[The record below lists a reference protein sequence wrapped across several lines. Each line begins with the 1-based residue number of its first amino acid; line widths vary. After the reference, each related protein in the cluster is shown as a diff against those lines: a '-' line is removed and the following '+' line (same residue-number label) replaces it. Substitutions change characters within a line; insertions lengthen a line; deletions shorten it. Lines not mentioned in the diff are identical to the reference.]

1 MPFLSLTT
9 WSLHRNL
16 GPLRW
21 TYWDEAAK
29 MQGTRV
35 EEQPETVSLL
45 DLPRLLSDNGFQA
58 MDLCHFH
65 LPETGSA
72 YIHKLRESIAQSGIR
87 LYTLLA
93 DYGDIT
99 SPDDVRREADMVWME
114 KWIDIAS
121 ALGAERIRIIA
132 GDADPA
138 DEKAVRLAAA
148 QLKRL
153 IHYASDK
160 HVRIVTENFHDLAST
175 AANCISL
182 LDACGE
188 ELGLITD
195 FGNFAGEG
203 KLAALGATIPRSDS
217 IHAKA
222 MTDET
227 GSLAEEEFRSCM
239 DLVGSSGYEGPITLV
254 YDGPGDMWEGIKR
267 VKALVEP
274 YLGE

>member
-21 TYWDEAAK
+21 TYWDEENK
-29 MQGTRV
+29 KQGTRMD
-35 EEQPETVSLL
+35 EQPETVSLL
-45 DLPRLLSDNGFQA
+45 ELPHLLRDNGFHA
-58 MDLCHFH
+58 MELCHFH
-65 LPETGSA
+65 LPETSKA
-72 YIHKLRESIAQSGIR
+72 YIHELRESIAQSGIR

-99 SPDDVRREADMVWME
+99 NPDEERREADMDWMK

-132 GDADPA
+132 GDADPG
-138 DEKAVRLAAA
+138 DEKAFQLAAA
-148 QLKRL
+148 QLHRL
-153 IHYASDK
+153 IDYASDK
-160 HVRIVTENFHDLAST
+160 HVRIITENFHDLTST
-175 AANCISL
+175 AANCVSL

-188 ELGLITD
+188 ELGLTTD
-195 FGNFAGEG
+195 FGNFAGPG
-203 KLAALGATIPRSDS
+203 KLKELSTTIPRSES

-222 MTDET
+222 ITDEK
-227 GSLAEEEFRSCM
+227 GSLDEEEFRSCM
-239 DLVGSSGYEGPITLV
+239 ELVRSGGYEGPITLV
-254 YDGPGDMWEGIKR
+254 YDGPGDMWEGINR

-274 YLGE
+274 YL